1 MGRYIPVNGRDCLSK
16 TRQLGGRPVMA
27 NSLSLVYVARQRR
40 TPTVMSQPASLGF
53 GNYFTPHMTVTRWS
67 AKCGWLPVEIV
78 SHDMLSLPPSA
89 LALHYGQAVFE
100 GMKAFRRPVGSAS
113 LFRPHRC
120 AVRFN
125 RSAARLSMPAVP
137 EGMFIAACETLLR
150 TDMAHVPNGPG
161 ESLYLRPFMIATEA
175 SISVR
180 AAQNYLFCVIASQA
194 GSFFSPGTEGIN
206 AWCSAE
212 YVRAAAGGTGEAKC
226 AGNYAASLIA
236 KAQAAKHG
244 CQEVVW
250 LDALEHR
257 WVEELSAMNFF
268 CVFIADGL
276 AELVTPPLSG
286 TILDGNTRDSI
297 LQLARRR
304 GIRTAERPVALA
316 DLTSPA
322 GGAVEAFACGTAAA
336 VVPITGITTKDGCHP
351 VGDGRIGQLTIAL
364 RDELTAIQEG
374 RSPDDF
380 EWMHPVFPSGF
391 AGRPEDMPLPLT
403 GDHP

>member
-1 MGRYIPVNGRDCLSK
+1 
-16 TRQLGGRPVMA
+16 
-27 NSLSLVYVARQRR
+27 
-40 TPTVMSQPASLGF
+40 
-53 GNYFTPHMTVTRWS
+53 
-67 AKCGWLPVEIV
+67 
-78 SHDMLSLPPSA
+78 
-89 LALHYGQAVFE
+89 
-100 GMKAFRRPVGSAS
+100 
-113 LFRPHRC
+113 
-120 AVRFN
+120 
-125 RSAARLSMPAVP
+125 
-137 EGMFIAACETLLR
+137 MFIAACETLLR

-180 AAQNYLFCVIASQA
+180 AAQNYLFCVIASPA

-236 KAQAAKHG
+236 KAQAAKHR

-268 CVFIADGL
+268 CVFIADGF

-322 GGAVEAFACGTAAA
+322 GGAVEAFASVRRRRWCRSPASQPRMAAIRSGTAGSGSSRSRCAMSSPRSRKA
-336 VVPITGITTKDGCHP
+336 GLPTTRVDASGVPERVRSPAGRHRPYRSLGITHDRFHGHP
-351 VGDGRIGQLTIAL
+351 
-364 RDELTAIQEG
+364 
-374 RSPDDF
+374 
-380 EWMHPVFPSGF
+380 
-391 AGRPEDMPLPLT
+391 
-403 GDHP
+403 